1 MAEYEAR
8 PSTDQESAPL
18 LRNPEDE
25 ENSNGN
31 EPRPGLAKRLTEV
44 VQEPLTGLTKVLLV
58 EVLILLIIASVF
70 IGLFAGAQHKLN
82 LRGGGGGGGSGD
94 QTETVTVTSTTASTI
109 ISATTTTAVSTAIR
123 TTTDTTTTT
132 KTATKTA
139 TKTEVKTS
147 VSTYTTTDVRTH
159 TVIVGPEPTGPPAPP
174 GTPPSDTCLTPDCIV
189 LSASILSSL
198 DTTQDPCENFYDF
211 ANGGW
216 ISSHPIPGDKG
227 GISNFQVVA
236 EKNGQLLQKLLE
248 TKPKFP
254 SQMDSYDEQLLGK
267 LRTLYGS
274 CMDESKLDYI
284 GQQPLRRFVDTIK
297 RLYRGEGTNV
307 DFVNRQGL
315 SNAVAFLHSRGVE
328 ALFEFSVDGDAG
340 VDPNAMTLWFSQPS
354 LGLPAKEYY
363 KEQPILDTY
372 QKVIERLLITLYDDQ
387 GLMSSEKDASLP
399 KHAPMVI
406 QAEQTEDSDHVWPP
420 WPWPPWDG
428 DDDQHRDSPK
438 PPRDPLQRAH
448 ELAKQVV
455 DFETEIAEATLDLD
469 LLQQDPFGTY
479 NPLQFNTLKAALPNI
494 NFPDYFATFTPRAF
508 PSRVIVTY
516 KPYPYSLSD
525 ILSKYSA
532 DVVEAYLV
540 VRAALAYAPNLGT
553 TTESWKAVRTL
564 QETLGGLKKG
574 AVGDR
579 SEFCMKQVESAL
591 GFATGRFFVNQ
602 TFPGESKDKATKVIT
617 DIIEA
622 FENSLTRLPW
632 MDEESARRAT
642 EKAEALRVKVGFP
655 MFPNTLDP
663 RSIVNYYTL
672 VKVHTDTFFDNMLSA
687 ASSEVYKMWQKLGKR
702 RNLDEWEMFASTV
715 NAYYNPPGNE
725 IVFPAGILQPPFFSQ
740 NWPGY
745 LSYGSFGMVAAH
757 ELTHAFDSS
766 GRLYNQQGKLE
777 EWWTPET
784 SEGYQVKQD
793 CIVRQY
799 SCKYLLPFTSDM
811 AYTVDDGKGGVV
823 HVNGNLTSGENI
835 GDTGLIQA
843 YRAWKAQYEDS
854 YDAGQ
859 EYLLPGLDYTREQLF
874 FISFAR
880 TWAMNNRPADAVQ
893 RVRSDPHSPN
903 RYRTEGTVF
912 NIPEFA
918 KAFQCSA
925 RAKLNPPPERQC
937 IFWS

>member
-1 MAEYEAR
+1 MAEREPR

-18 LRNPEDE
+18 LDREPDE
-25 ENSNGN
+25 GGNGSHS
-31 EPRPGLAKRLTEV
+31 RPGLAKRLTEA

-82 LRGGGGGGGSGD
+82 LRGGGGGGGERGD

-109 ISATTTTAVSTAIR
+109 VSATTTTAVSTEIL
-123 TTTDTTTTT
+123 TTTDILTKTKTDTTT
-132 KTATKTA
+132 ATKT
-139 TKTEVKTS
+139 KIQTS
-147 VSTYTTTDVRTH
+147 VSTYTTTDIRTR
-159 TVIVGPEPTGPPAPP
+159 TIIVGPEPTGPPAPP
-174 GTPPSDTCLTPDCIV
+174 PGPPTSEVCLTPDCII
-189 LSASILSSL
+189 LSAAILSSL
-198 DTTQDPCENFYDF
+198 DSSQDPCENFFDF

-227 GISNFQVVA
+227 GVSNFQLVA
-236 EKNGQLLQKLLE
+236 EQNGQLLQKLLE

-254 SQMDSYDEQLLGK
+254 SHLDSYDEQLLHK
-267 LRTLYGS
+267 LRTLYSS

-284 GQQPLRRFVDTIK
+284 GQEPLQHFVNNIK
-297 RLYRGEGTNV
+297 KLYRGQSTNT
-307 DFVNRQGL
+307 DLAGSQGL
-315 SNAVAFLHSRGVE
+315 SNALAYLHSRGVE

-363 KEQPILDTY
+363 KERDVLETY
-372 QKVIERLLITLYDDQ
+372 QNVIERLLNALYDDLSLTDADADIPKRPSLVVQ
-387 GLMSSEKDASLP
+387 GGQLEN
-399 KHAPMVI
+399 
-406 QAEQTEDSDHVWPP
+406 TDHVWPP

-428 DDDQHRDSPK
+428 DGDERRGEPNK
-438 PPRDPLQRAH
+438 PRAPPRGAH
-448 ELAKQVV
+448 ELAKKVV

-469 LLQQDPFGTY
+469 RLQQDPFGTY
-479 NPLQFNTLKAALPNI
+479 NPMPFYTLKSSLPNI

-516 KPYPYSLSD
+516 KPYPSSLSE
-525 ILSKYSA
+525 ILRKTSS

-540 VRAALAYAPNLGT
+540 IRAALEYAPNLGT
-553 TTESWKAVRTL
+553 STEAWKAVRTL
-564 QETLGGLKKG
+564 EETLGGLKKG
-574 AVGDR
+574 AVGER
-579 SEFCMKQVESAL
+579 SQFCMKKVENAL
-591 GFATGRFFVNQ
+591 GYATGRFFVNA
-602 TFPGESKDKATKVIT
+602 TFPGESKQKATKVID

-622 FENSLTRLPW
+622 FEDSLDHLPW

-655 MFPNTLDP
+655 MYPSTLDP
-663 RSIVNYYTL
+663 HAISNYYAL

-740 NWPGY
+740 DWPGY
-745 LSYGSFGMVAAH
+745 MSYGSFGMVAAH

-784 SEGYQVKQD
+784 SQGYQVKQD
-793 CIVRQY
+793 CIVKQY
-799 SCKYLLPFTSDM
+799 SG
-811 AYTVDDGKGGVV
+811 YTVDDGNGGVV

-843 YRAWKAQYEDS
+843 YRAWKAQYQDS
-854 YDAGQ
+854 YDAGT
-859 EYLLPGLDYTREQLF
+859 EYLLPGLEFTREQLF

-880 TWAMNNRPADAVQ
+880 TWAMNNRAADAVQ

-918 KAFQCSA
+918 KAFQCSKH
-925 RAKLNPPPERQC
+925 AKLNPPPEDQC